1 MWSYWLMRVSY
12 PMSSLAVFLISLNLL
27 NVFSARNQACS
38 RPDDLDHLGVEALGL
53 TFVQLKN
60 RS

>member
-12 PMSSLAVFLISLNLL
+12 LVSSLTVFLISLNLL

-38 RPDDLDHLGVEALGL
+38 RPDDLDPLGVGALGL
-53 TFVQLKN
+53 TSVQLKQ
-60 RS
+60 S